1 LVTPGAPAFQSMELF
16 FPDFGRDFLSIRELA
31 ERYMSNKY
39 KVRMYESGDGDR
51 ATLSG
56 TIVLPIDRSFA
67 VHASSAED
75 AESTICQDVREGKLP
90 FDRIYQICPPSGDGE
105 QIRSIVISKDGGGQA
120 VFLDQASGL
129 YSEFRRLRH
138 A

>member
-1 LVTPGAPAFQSMELF
+1 
-16 FPDFGRDFLSIRELA
+16 
-31 ERYMSNKY
+31 MSNKY
-39 KVRMYESGDGDR
+39 KIRMYESGDGER
-51 ATLSG
+51 VTISG

-67 VHASSAED
+67 VHAGSTEE
-75 AESTICQDVREGKLP
+75 AESTICQDVRAGKLP
-90 FDRIYQICPPSGDGE
+90 FDRIYQICPPSGDCE
-105 QIRSIVISKDGGGQA
+105 EIRSIVISKEGGGQA